1 MSDGDPPTVLIADDE
16 PAIVDGQASRL
27 EGRYRVLRAYGG
39 REALAAFV
47 ETVDVALLDRRMP
60 DRSGD
65 EVLAELRR
73 AGHDCRVAMLT
84 GVDPSFDIT
93 DMGFD
98 DYVRKP
104 VDEAALFD
112 CVEGLLAR
120 QNYDT
125 GLQEFYSIARRIA
138 LLRTEHDREELVDH
152 DGYQRLLDRRAAIRD
167 RLDGTLDRLPDDES
181 YALALDEPTPPPRG
195 SSGEHRADGD

>member
-1 MSDGDPPTVLIADDE
+1 
-16 PAIVDGQASRL
+16 
-27 EGRYRVLRAYGG
+27 
-39 REALAAFV
+39 
-47 ETVDVALLDRRMP
+47 
-60 DRSGD
+60 
-65 EVLAELRR
+65 
-73 AGHDCRVAMLT
+73 VAMLT